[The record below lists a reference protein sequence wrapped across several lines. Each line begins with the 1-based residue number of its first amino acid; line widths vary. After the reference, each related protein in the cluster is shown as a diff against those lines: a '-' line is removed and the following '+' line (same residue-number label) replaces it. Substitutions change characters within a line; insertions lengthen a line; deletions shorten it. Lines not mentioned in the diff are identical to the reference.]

1 MSRDKMDIVPFYGS
15 ENVKEDIR
23 LRNQVHDVTTFTR
36 IVSETVSLSIGPRQV
51 SVPSVDQRTSR
62 HLADVPLGVH
72 SLLVNQW
79 KAGDLSR
86 ALINADTVPNA
97 AGLSAH

>member
-1 MSRDKMDIVPFYGS
+1 MESVPFYGS

-23 LRNQVHDVTTFTR
+23 LRNQVHDLTAFR

-51 SVPSVDQRTSR
+51 SVQSVEQRPSR
-62 HLADVPLGVH
+62 HLAAVPLGVH

-79 KAGDLSR
+79 NYLV
-86 ALINADTVPNA
+86 L
-97 AGLSAH
+97 